1 MSLLRRLSL
10 ACVFTLLAFG
20 LHAQTGAPQ
29 TVSLAAL
36 PAGKTVLTIK
46 GTHGVRKFSIAEL
59 ENLGTHRLTTKT
71 FWPADDGT
79 YEGVLLSTIL
89 KQAGIENT
97 EAIRV
102 RARDGF
108 SQVIPR
114 QDWEKWPILLATRR
128 AGNVIP
134 TRDKGPLRIIYPR
147 DMAPELADT
156 LYRLRWVWLV
166 DLIEPAASQ

>member
-1 MSLLRRLSL
+1 MRLLRQLSL
-10 ACVFTLLAFG
+10 ACVLSLSCLSLF
-20 LHAQTGAPQ
+20 AQTGAPQ
-29 TVSLAAL
+29 AVSLSAL
-36 PAGKTVLTIK
+36 PAGKTVLTVK
-46 GTHGVRKFSIAEL
+46 GTNGVRKFSIAEL
-59 ENLGTHRLTTKT
+59 ENLGTHRLNTKT

-89 KQAGIENT
+89 KQAGIESS

-108 SQVIPR
+108 SQIIPS

-128 AGNVIP
+128 AGNAIP

-147 DMAPELADT
+147 DMSPELADT

-166 DLIEPAASQ
+166 DLIEPAGK